1 MNYGTL
7 PNYNDPIKW
16 LDEFFNLI
24 GGTDGIDGIS
34 IHCYMGSVS
43 AFRNYVD
50 MFKKYQKPIWVTEFC
65 SWDND
70 NVSASAQMT
79 YMSEILNFLEADSD
93 VVRYSW
99 FIPRGIGPGY
109 PYNNLIT
116 GGVNKS
122 KLTDLGMVYVNMST
136 LDKSV
141 YYEPGSMVPAE
152 HYSGTNT
159 FDENN
164 TNTVYLRPTTDDD
177 GFWIFVALIQ
187 ENG

>member
-50 MFKKYQKPIWVTEFC
+50 MFKKYQRPIWVTEFC

-99 FIPRGIGPGY
+99 FIPRGIGPGNAS
-109 PYNNLIT
+109 NNLIT